1 MALLRILP
9 DVTGSRVFK
18 TATNTGPY
26 SGSRFPQRKWAPRNN
41 TGATVSLMTV
51 DTVAAGN
58 RGNPT
63 AACNHVAIDE
73 TTVSANGI
81 SEASNCV
88 HAGARNTAVP
98 DGPIVLRLA
107 ELNFLDINVAGDDHT
122 LYRGL
127 DDAGSELDV
136 VSLDRMAALDIP
148 WKSDGPITLRQVAG
162 PPISAELISLPIR
175 VANPEP
181 GGVNNTEYVTIRAA
195 GCRQMTHDIILC
207 ARRSSC

>member
-1 MALLRILP
+1 
-9 DVTGSRVFK
+9 
-18 TATNTGPY
+18 
-26 SGSRFPQRKWAPRNN
+26 
-41 TGATVSLMTV
+41 MTV
-51 DTVAAGN
+51 DTVAAGD
-58 RGNPT
+58 RGKPT

-73 TTVSANGI
+73 TTVSASGI
-81 SEASNCV
+81 SEESNCV
-88 HAGARNTAVP
+88 HAGARDTVVP

-107 ELNFLDINVAGDDHT
+107 ELNFLDINVAGDDHP
-122 LYRGL
+122 LWRGL
-127 DDAGSELDV
+127 DDAELDV
-136 VSLDRMAALDIP
+136 VSLDCMAALDIP

-207 ARRSSC
+207 APNCLAVNRSAQYSVSLE